1 MNLVIVESP
10 TKAKTIS
17 KFLGGDFVVE
27 SSYGHVRDLPQKK
40 LGIDVEKDFEP
51 EYTIL
56 PKAKKRI
63 SELKAAVK
71 KSKKVILATDEDR
84 EGEAISWHLI
94 QALGLEKP
102 KSQIT
107 NHKQTPS
114 SPASRDLAKSDKLQ
128 MPKVERIVFHEI
140 TKSAIE
146 KALQHPRNIDEH
158 LVDAQQTRRIL
169 DRLVGYELSPFLW
182 KKVARGLSAGRV
194 QSVAVRLIVERERE
208 VLNFKPETYF
218 TISALLK
225 NSHPIETRLVKI
237 ENKTVGKFD
246 IKTKEEA
253 DDIVSE
259 LKKSDFI
266 VEKITA
272 KEVRRSPLPP
282 FTTSTMQQAAFQRF
296 RWSAKQTMMIAQQ
309 LYEGVEIGEEGPTG
323 LITYMRTDSVNI
335 SVEALEAAKIKILSE
350 FGKSYALDSTR
361 VFKTKSKSAQEAHEA
376 VRPADPGRDPES
388 LKKYLE
394 PRQFKLY
401 DLIWRRFMA
410 SQMPETIVA
419 STSIDIKADKYTL
432 RASGS
437 QLKFD
442 GFLRVYPLKME
453 EILLPDLKE
462 NQKLLLEK
470 AEALEHQTEPPAR
483 YNEATLI
490 KTLEEFGIGR
500 PSTYAPIMSTIQI
513 RRYVEKDEQKR
524 FRPTDIGIL
533 VNDILTE
540 HFPKIVDIQF
550 TARMEED
557 LDRIAEGKQEW
568 IPVVKEFWIPFK
580 ENLDKKT
587 KELSKKEV
595 TTEKT
600 DLKCPQCG
608 KELVI
613 RMGRFG
619 RFYACTGF
627 PDCKYTAPLEKKE
640 AEKLGPCPKC
650 LASPDPAKRDNP
662 GQIVKRRT
670 KKGRFFYGCS
680 RWPDCDFASWK
691 KPHETEVEEEK

>member
-1 MNLVIVESP
+1 MNLIIVESP

-17 KFLGGDFVVE
+17 RFVGSDFVVE

-56 PKAKKRI
+56 PKAKKRVA
-63 SELKAAVK
+63 ELKTAVK
-71 KSKKVILATDEDR
+71 KAKKVILATDGDR
-84 EGEAISWHLI
+84 EGEAISWHLTG
-94 QALGLEKP
+94 ALELGKKHP
-102 KSQIT
+102 Y
-107 NHKQTPS
+107 
-114 SPASRDLAKSDKLQ
+114 
-128 MPKVERIVFHEI
+128 ERIVFHEI
-140 TKSAIE
+140 TKSAIQN
-146 KALQHPRNIDEH
+146 ALQHPREIDQR
-158 LVDAQQTRRIL
+158 LVDAQQARRIL
-169 DRLVGYELSPFLW
+169 DRLVGYKLSPFLW
-182 KKVARGLSAGRV
+182 RKVARGLSAGRV
-194 QSVAVRLIVERERE
+194 QSVAVRLVVERERE

-218 TISALLK
+218 TILALLK
-225 NSHPIETRLVKI
+225 NSHTIETRLTKI
-237 ENKTVGKFD
+237 KDKTLGKLD

-253 DDIVSE
+253 EDIVSD

-266 VEKITA
+266 AEKILTR
-272 KEVRRSPLPP
+272 ELRRSPLPP

-296 RWSAKQTMMIAQQ
+296 RWSAKQTMMVAQQ
-309 LYEGVEIGEEGPTG
+309 LYEGVEIGEEGPAG

-335 SVEALEAAKIKILSE
+335 SAEALEAAKSKILSE
-350 FGKSYALDSTR
+350 FGKNYALEVPR

-376 VRPADPGRDPES
+376 IRPTEPARDPES
-388 LKKYLE
+388 LKKHLE

-401 DLIWRRFMA
+401 DLVWRRFMA
-410 SQMPETIVA
+410 TQMPEAIVA
-419 STSIDIKADKYTL
+419 STSIDIKAGQYTL

-453 EILLPDLKE
+453 EVALPELKE
-462 NQKLLLEK
+462 KQKLLLEK
-470 AEALEHQTEPPAR
+470 AQAIEHQTEPPAR

-524 FRPTDIGIL
+524 FKPTDIGIL

-557 LDRIAEGKQEW
+557 LDQIAAGKQEW

-595 TTEKT
+595 ATEKT
-600 DLKCPQCG
+600 NLKCPQCG

-627 PDCKYTAPLEKKE
+627 PGCKYTAPLEKKE
-640 AEKLGPCPKC
+640 MEKLGPCPKC
-650 LASPDPAKRDNP
+650 NI

-691 KPHETEVEEEK
+691 KPESLEAEEKNTEDKTETKKDNKIPE

>member
-17 KFLGGDFVVE
+17 KFLGSDFVVE

-56 PKAKKRI
+56 PKAKKRVA
-63 SELKAAVK
+63 ELKAAVK

-94 QALGLEKP
+94 NAL
-102 KSQIT
+102 
-107 NHKQTPS
+107 
-114 SPASRDLAKSDKLQ
+114 DLGKKH
-128 MPKVERIVFHEI
+128 PYERIVFHEI

-146 KALQHPRNIDEH
+146 KALLHPREIDQH
-158 LVDAQQTRRIL
+158 LVDAQQARRIL
-169 DRLVGYELSPFLW
+169 DRLVGYKLSPFLW

-218 TISALLK
+218 TISTILK
-225 NSHPIETRLVKI
+225 NSHPIEARLIKI
-237 ENKTVGKFD
+237 KDKTLGKLD

-253 DDIVSE
+253 EDIVSD

-266 VEKITA
+266 VEKISTR
-272 KEVRRSPLPP
+272 ELRRSPLPP

-309 LYEGVEIGEEGPTG
+309 LYEGIEIGEEGPTG

-335 SVEALEAAKIKILSE
+335 SAEALEAAKSKILSD
-350 FGKSYALDSTR
+350 FGKNYALETPR

-376 VRPADPGRDPES
+376 IRPADPNRDPEN
-388 LKKYLE
+388 LKKHLD

-410 SQMPETIVA
+410 SQMPEAIVA
-419 STSIDIKADKYTL
+419 STSIDIKADQYTL

-442 GFLRVYPLKME
+442 GFLKIYPLKME
-453 EILLPDLKE
+453 EVVLPELKE
-462 NQKLLLEK
+462 KQKLELEK
-470 AEALEHQTEPPAR
+470 VHADEHQTEPPAR

-490 KTLEEFGIGR
+490 KTLEEYGIGR

-524 FRPTDIGIL
+524 FKPTDIGIL

-557 LDRIAEGKQEW
+557 LDQIAEGKQEW
-568 IPVVKEFWIPFK
+568 MPLIKEFWIPFK

-587 KELSKKEV
+587 KELSKKEIA
-595 TTEKT
+595 TEKT
-600 DLKCPQCG
+600 DLQCPQCG
-608 KELVI
+608 KELII

-627 PDCKYTAPLEKKE
+627 PACKYTAPLEKKE

-680 RWPDCDFASWK
+680 RWPDCDFASWS
-691 KPHETEVEEEK
+691 KPEGEKATE

>member
-10 TKAKTIS
+10 TKARTIS
-17 KFLGGDFVVE
+17 RFLGSDFVVE

-40 LGIDVEKDFEP
+40 LGIDVENNFEP

-56 PKAKKRI
+56 PKAKKRV
-63 SELKAAVK
+63 SELKAAMK

-94 QALGLEKP
+94 NALELGKKHP
-102 KSQIT
+102 Y
-107 NHKQTPS
+107 
-114 SPASRDLAKSDKLQ
+114 
-128 MPKVERIVFHEI
+128 ERIVFHEI

-146 KALQHPRNIDEH
+146 KALQHPRDIDEH

-169 DRLVGYELSPFLW
+169 DRLVGYKLSPFLW
-182 KKVARGLSAGRV
+182 RKVARGLSAGRV

-272 KEVRRSPLPP
+272 KEVKRSPLPP

-335 SVEALEAAKIKILSE
+335 SAEALEAAKSKILSD
-350 FGKSYALDSTR
+350 FGKSYALDSAR

-376 VRPADPGRDPES
+376 VRPADPNRDPES

-410 SQMPETIVA
+410 SQMPEAIVA
-419 STSIDIKADKYTL
+419 STSIDIKARLRQGHSTLRVSDSMSSGGQADKYTL
-432 RASGS
+432 RVSGS

-442 GFLRVYPLKME
+442 GFLRIYPLKME

-462 NQKLLLEK
+462 EQKLLLEK

-490 KTLEEFGIGR
+490 KALEEFGIGR

-557 LDRIAEGKQEW
+557 LDQIAEGKQEW

-650 LASPDPAKRDNP
+650 NI

-680 RWPDCDFASWK
+680 RWPQCDYASWK
-691 KPHETEVEEEK
+691 KPDSIKKTLSDD